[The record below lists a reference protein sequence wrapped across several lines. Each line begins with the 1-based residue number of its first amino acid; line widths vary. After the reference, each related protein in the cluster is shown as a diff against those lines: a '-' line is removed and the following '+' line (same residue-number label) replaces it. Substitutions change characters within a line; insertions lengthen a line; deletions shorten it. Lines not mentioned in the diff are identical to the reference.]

1 MSKSLIIA
9 RWEFIERIKNKSF
22 IISMILLPLLLI
34 GFSLLPTFLLNKGN
48 DFPLPLGIIDLTKKY
63 HKEFSN
69 QVVQNYLPD
78 GQPAFFTFNLATK
91 TMEKSALM
99 KFADKQ
105 VLSDGIVGYVIIE
118 ENPDLKISFR
128 TKEIFNPD
136 KLNIIENSFNKA
148 SIIVN
153 GIEGNISPDKIQ
165 LIKSKIAKIEKSY
178 IDAKDETD
186 IIKSFINSYLF
197 IILLIT
203 MILFSGGMFV
213 RSLVQEKSNRIIE
226 LILSSCTSKELLLGK
241 VLGLSFFGLFQLII
255 WMIIGIVLHKTNSLD
270 FELIKNL
277 HYQILF
283 FIIGFVFYSSIFIG
297 LGSIVNTDHEA
308 QQLTGFISIFLIFP
322 IILAVEIIRAPNSI
336 LSLFLSY
343 FPLTSVPVMLL
354 RLNSTD
360 PTLLEV
366 VSIILVLLF
375 SLYIIIFISSKLF
388 RIGILRS
395 GKKPSVKEIISW
407 IKLK

>member
-283 FIIGFVFYSSIFIG
+283 FIIGYVFYSSIFIG

>member
-277 HYQILF
+277 HYQ
-283 FIIGFVFYSSIFIG
+283 
-297 LGSIVNTDHEA
+297 
-308 QQLTGFISIFLIFP
+308 
-322 IILAVEIIRAPNSI
+322 
-336 LSLFLSY
+336 
-343 FPLTSVPVMLL
+343 
-354 RLNSTD
+354 
-360 PTLLEV
+360 
-366 VSIILVLLF
+366 
-375 SLYIIIFISSKLF
+375 
-388 RIGILRS
+388 
-395 GKKPSVKEIISW
+395 
-407 IKLK
+407 